1 MQNFYLGVGRLSC
14 SKVKLLPPQ
23 GTKKTL
29 LKVRFINI
37 GTKSTNELTIYLP
50 TRRKYL
56 IIECTDL
63 KTRRESLWKLKN
75 TKNKVLDSDI
85 AYILM
90 ISIDIDGDS
99 TRFPAILPDV
109 KVFLTKSN
117 ILRSKNRPPKIKNHN
132 FDC

>member
-1 MQNFYLGVGRLSC
+1 MC
-14 SKVKLLPPQ
+14 SNVQRSVSSTLEPNHLIS
-23 GTKKTL
+23 KTE
-29 LKVRFINI
+29 V
-37 GTKSTNELTIYLP
+37 TIYLP

-117 ILRSKNRPPKIKNHN
+117 ILRSKNRPQKSKITILILDQKRFEGCPRVN
-132 FDC
+132 FVRRTRF